1 MNPLWKTGAFWLS
14 LGAGMVVYALG
25 YVQSHLTTLGLPSG
39 VAAILVPVL
48 GFVLQWI
55 NSHNSLMYQPPSA
68 AITDVK
74 GAVDQLR
81 KP

>member
-14 LGAGMVVYALG
+14 LGAGVLVYVLG
-25 YVQSHLTTLGLPSG
+25 YLQSHLGELGLPTG
-39 VAAILVPVL
+39 IGAFLVPIL

-55 NSHNSLMYQPPSA
+55 NSHKSLMYNPTP